1 MKPNPRYAIGLCGTI
16 LFLLGLFLPG
26 GCNPTD
32 QGSRITEKADSARPN
47 VIFILIDTLR
57 PDRLGCYGYRRDN
70 SPTIDAL
77 AKEGVLFER
86 AISAAPWTQPSIA
99 SLFAA
104 VYPGVH
110 GVIGYRKA
118 YQGVKDKTKTVT
130 VFADSFQ
137 TLAESFQGAGYATAA
152 IVANP
157 FLVKGFGFAQGFD
170 HYNDT
175 ITDNWVTGDIVN
187 QAALAWLIKQD
198 KKKPFFLYLHY
209 MDAHG
214 PYAAPPKFLD
224 PLLDDLER
232 EGVKE
237 KLSPEA
243 IQKLDYLWQPP
254 TGPTD
259 LARHNKLSLYREY
272 WSARYEAGIRQV
284 DFHLQQLREE
294 LIKLGLWKDAYIILT
309 ADHGEALYEHGL
321 WDHGF
326 SAYHTDLHVPLIL
339 RWPGTIPEGRRIHA
353 LARLIDLAP
362 TLVTQLHLSPMTHIQ
377 GTSLLPII
385 QGRSTG
391 EAPPVAFAESVKIGP
406 EQRAVYAGAWKLL
419 LFVDTGEVKL
429 FQIDR
434 DPLEQKDLAETHPKL
449 TSELR
454 DILNEQ
460 HEQNKKLSQGVPT
473 QRATLT
479 DEPIKRLRS
488 LGYLGE

>member
-1 MKPNPRYAIGLCGTI
+1 MRPNPRHAIGLCGAV
-16 LFLLGLFLPG
+16 LFLLG

-32 QGSRITEKADSARPN
+32 QETRTAPKADTARPN
-47 VIFILIDTLR
+47 VIFIMIDTLR

-70 SPTIDAL
+70 APTIDAL

-99 SLFAA
+99 SLFAS

-118 YQGVKDKTKTVT
+118 YQGVKDEAKTVT
-130 VFADSFQ
+130 VFVGSFQ
-137 TLAESFQGAGYATAA
+137 TLAESFQSAGYATAA
-152 IVANP
+152 IIANP
-157 FLVKGFGFAQGFD
+157 FLVKGFGFDQGFD

-187 QAALAWLIKQD
+187 QAALAWLTRRKN
-198 KKKPFFLYLHY
+198 KKPFFLYLHY
-209 MDAHG
+209 MDVHG

-232 EGVKE
+232 EGVRE

-284 DFHLQQLREE
+284 DYYLQQLREQ
-294 LIKLGLWKDAYIILT
+294 LIELGLWDDAYIILT
-309 ADHGEALYEHGL
+309 ADHGEALYEHGF

-326 SAYHTDLHVPLIL
+326 GVYHTDLHVPLIM
-339 RWPGTIPEGRRIHA
+339 RWPGTLPANQRIHA

-362 TLVTQLHLSPMTHIQ
+362 TLIAQLHLTPMTHIQ
-377 GTSLLPII
+377 GASLLPII
-385 QGRSTG
+385 QERSPG
-391 EAPPVAFAESVKIGP
+391 EAPRMAFAEGVKIGP
-406 EQRAVYAGAWKLL
+406 EQRAVYAGPWKLL

-454 DILNEQ
+454 GVLNEQ
-460 HEQNKKLSQGVPT
+460 QRRNKELSRGVPAHQT
-473 QRATLT
+473 TLT
-479 DEPIKRLRS
+479 DEQINRLRS